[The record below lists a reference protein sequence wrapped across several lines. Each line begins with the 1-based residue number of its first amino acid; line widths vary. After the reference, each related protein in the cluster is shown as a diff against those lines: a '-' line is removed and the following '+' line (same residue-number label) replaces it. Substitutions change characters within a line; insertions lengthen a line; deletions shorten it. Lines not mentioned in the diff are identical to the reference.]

1 MKIFFVKII
10 AISCAIFLLQAC
22 SPTSQGVNYKP
33 EENLALVTGITGNQ
47 GGGVANAVLDRGF
60 KVRGLSRNI
69 SSDRSREWAAR
80 GVEMVQG
87 DFTDYN
93 SMKRAVEGVDYLFL
107 NISEGI
113 PDFLAVASHIFDAAH
128 AAGVRHMVLTTSR
141 SANPESGFVIE
152 NPNHKRSLELYLR
165 QSGYSYS
172 TLRVPSMMENLMR
185 ESGMRNVLIQGLI
198 DYGKEGTLSYY
209 MCSQDMGLLAA
220 AAFSDP
226 QAWNGREVNMAS
238 DALTAKQ
245 LAELL
250 SELSGFQ
257 IHYRTAPWTEYSG
270 RFAELLEF
278 YDEEEAPYDI
288 AELRKEF
295 PAMQTLEEYLLSQ
308 NYGEKLRAMSA
319 DARTHDFVTD

>member
-1 MKIFFVKII
+1 MKSFLIKLI
-10 AISCAIFLLQAC
+10 AISCVIFLLQAC
-22 SPTSQGVNYKP
+22 SSVSEIDIYKP
-33 EENLALVTGITGNQ
+33 EENLVLVTGITGNQ

-69 SSDRSREWAAR
+69 SSDRSREWVAH

-87 DFTDYN
+87 DFGDYD
-93 SMKRAVEGVDYLFL
+93 SIKRAVEGVDYLFL

-113 PDFLAVASHIFDAAH
+113 PDFLAVASRIFDAAH
-128 AAGVRHMVLTTSR
+128 AAGVRHIVLTTSR

-165 QSGYSYS
+165 QSGYSYT

-185 ESGMRNVLIQGLI
+185 ESGMRNVLTQGLT

-209 MCSQDMGLLAA
+209 MCSRDMGLLAA
-220 AAFSDP
+220 AAFADP

-257 IHYRTAPWTEYSG
+257 IQYKTAPWTEYSG

-295 PAMQTLEEYLLSQ
+295 PTIQTLEEYLRSQ
-308 NYGEKLRAMSA
+308 NYGDKLREISA
-319 DARTHDFVTD
+319 NLVPAQVE

>member
-1 MKIFFVKII
+1 MKIVLVKII
-10 AISCAIFLLQAC
+10 AVSCAIFLLMAC
-22 SPTSQGVNYKP
+22 SSTSQGADTKP
-33 EENLALVTGITGNQ
+33 EQSLVLVTGITGNQ

-69 SSDRSREWAAR
+69 ASDRSREWAAR

-87 DFTDYN
+87 DFTDYD

-107 NISEGI
+107 NISERI

-185 ESGMRNVLIQGLI
+185 ESGMRNVLTQGLV

-257 IHYRTAPWTEYSG
+257 IQYKTAPWTEYNG
-270 RFAELLEF
+270 RFADLLEF

-288 AELRKEF
+288 AALRKEF
-295 PAMQTLEEYLLSQ
+295 PMMQTLEEYLRSQ
-308 NYGEKLRAMSA
+308 NYGEKLRAIA
-319 DARTHDFVTD
+319 ERDNP

>member
-1 MKIFFVKII
+1 MKTGLIKLI
-10 AISCAIFLLQAC
+10 AIACAVFFLQAC
-22 SPTSQGVNYKP
+22 SPTAESDMYKP
-33 EENLALVTGITGNQ
+33 EENLVLVTGITGNQ

-69 SSDRSREWAAR
+69 SSDRSREWATR

-87 DFTDYN
+87 DFSDYD
-93 SMKRAVEGVDYLFL
+93 SMKRAVEDVDYLFL
-107 NISEGI
+107 NISERI
-113 PDFLAVASHIFDAAH
+113 PDFLAVATRIFDAAH

-141 SANPESGFVIE
+141 SANPESGFVID

-172 TLRVPSMMENLMR
+172 TLRVPTMMENLMR
-185 ESGMRNVLIQGLI
+185 ESGMRNVLTQGVV
-198 DYGKEGTLSYY
+198 DYGKEGTLIYY
-209 MCSQDMGLLAA
+209 MSSRDIGLLAA
-220 AAFSDP
+220 AAFADP
-226 QAWNGREVNMAS
+226 QAWNRREVNMAS

-250 SELSGFQ
+250 SELSGLHIQ
-257 IHYRTAPWTEYSG
+257 YKNAPWAEYNG
-270 RFAELLEF
+270 RFADLLEF

-295 PAMQTLEEYLLSQ
+295 PTIQTLEEYLRSQ
-308 NYGEKLRAMSA
+308 NYGEKLREISA
-319 DARTHDFVTD
+319 NL

>member
-152 NPNHKRSLELYLR
+152 NPNHKR
-165 QSGYSYS
+165 
-172 TLRVPSMMENLMR
+172 
-185 ESGMRNVLIQGLI
+185 
-198 DYGKEGTLSYY
+198 
-209 MCSQDMGLLAA
+209 
-220 AAFSDP
+220 
-226 QAWNGREVNMAS
+226 
-238 DALTAKQ
+238 
-245 LAELL
+245 
-250 SELSGFQ
+250 
-257 IHYRTAPWTEYSG
+257 
-270 RFAELLEF
+270 
-278 YDEEEAPYDI
+278 
-288 AELRKEF
+288 
-295 PAMQTLEEYLLSQ
+295 
-308 NYGEKLRAMSA
+308 
-319 DARTHDFVTD
+319 